1 MFCLYTLPLAKPA
14 QAKIQMLTAICSIV
28 TLIPWNK
35 LIWVIFKLPVPPFL
49 CASLYFW
56 FWARVPPARRA
67 SAAGTHCRAQPS
79 PPRRAIPTGWT
90 DWEIDCGPLLFGL
103 LAKELGIIE
112 QTSRR
117 QHVCECIDIYWLL
130 LPSSCC
136 CLAARCSLDIL
147 LPLLRRRGVPPYTMG
162 SNPFWTC
169 ILNFYTF
176 NTY

>member
-1 MFCLYTLPLAKPA
+1 MKYCKTKLSLNLNTVNSFFVRT
-14 QAKIQMLTAICSIV
+14 TV
-28 TLIPWNK
+28 FLILGPG
-35 LIWVIFKLPVPPFL
+35 
-49 CASLYFW
+49 A
-56 FWARVPPARRA
+56 AAA
-67 SAAGTHCRAQPS
+67 AAGSRCRAQP
-79 PPRRAIPTGWT
+79 PPPQCAAIPTGWT

-169 ILNFYTF
+169 ILYIYTRSVW
-176 NTY
+176 

>member
-1 MFCLYTLPLAKPA
+1 MISPVSEIKLLTSTSFFCAHHCIFDSGPGCRRRRRCWIPLPRATV
-14 QAKIQMLTAICSIV
+14 TA
-28 TLIPWNK
+28 
-35 LIWVIFKLPVPPFL
+35 
-49 CASLYFW
+49 A
-56 FWARVPPARRA
+56 AA
-67 SAAGTHCRAQPS
+67 SA
-79 PPRRAIPTGWT
+79 PRHAIPTGWT

-147 LPLLRRRGVPPYTMG
+147 LPLLRRRGVPPYTIG

-169 ILNFYTF
+169 ILYTYITHTDYTF
-176 NTY
+176 